1 MPIKDPKKQ
10 RKELFKAVTVMCQF
24 DGMKIAQGAHEVG
37 DYTAS
42 T

>member
-24 DGMKIAQGAHEVG
+24 DGMKIAKV
-37 DYTAS
+37 
-42 T
+42 